1 MRLVAASANRN
12 SHQITTMFDIVH
24 TPTDERVVLAGLMI
38 PGQNPLLFEEDM
50 EEMALLCRT
59 AGAEVVETFVQKR
72 ERPVASTFL
81 GSGKLREIRGRMR
94 EKQCRSLVID
104 AELSPGQIRTIEK
117 VTKGKVIDRSQLI
130 LDIFAQHAKTK
141 EARIQVELA
150 QLRTLYP
157 RLTHAWTHF
166 SQQVGGIGTRGPG
179 EKQLEV
185 DRRLVQRKIADLN
198 QKLRRI
204 ERSRATQR
212 KSREGAFRI
221 TLVGY
226 TNVGKSSLL
235 NALSGSEVHVEDKL
249 FATLDTSTR
258 KTWIEGTGSVVISDT
273 VGFIRKLPHH
283 LVASFRSTL
292 EVVQGADLL
301 LVVLDA
307 SSPWADQRYQTIQE
321 VLKSLEA
328 DKIPHLVVLNKSDT
342 ITDVFAR
349 KRMEIAF
356 PDGLFVSAFNKDDM
370 RKLREAI
377 AEMVADIKRERAMA
391 DIVAQKTKTV
401 LSG

>member
-1 MRLVAASANRN
+1 
-12 SHQITTMFDIVH
+12 MFDIAH
-24 TPTDERVVLAGLMI
+24 TPTDERVVLAGLLTPRHDPI
-38 PGQNPLLFEEDM
+38 LFEEDM

-81 GSGKLREIRGRMR
+81 GSGKLKEIKGRMA
-94 EKQCRSLVID
+94 EKDCRTLVID
-104 AELSPGQIRTIEK
+104 AELSPGQVRTIEG

-130 LDIFAQHAKTK
+130 LDIFAQHARTK

-198 QKLRRI
+198 RKLARI

-212 KSREGAFRI
+212 KSREGVFRI

-235 NALSGSEVHVEDKL
+235 NALSGSEILVEDKL

-258 KTWIEGTGSVVISDT
+258 RTWIEGTGSVIISDT

-283 LVASFRSTL
+283 LVASFRGTL
-292 EVVQGADLL
+292 EVVREADLL

-307 SSPWADQRYQTIQE
+307 SSPWARQRYQTIEE
-321 VLKSLEA
+321 VLRELGAEN
-328 DKIPHLVVLNKSDT
+328 IPHQVVLNKADLV
-342 ITDVFAR
+342 TDRFAR
-349 KRMEIAF
+349 KQTELAF
-356 PDGLFVSAFNKDDM
+356 PEGVWVSAFDKGDM
-370 RKLREAI
+370 RTLREAI
-377 AEMVADIKRERAMA
+377 GSEIAAIKRERAMA
-391 DIVAQKTKTV
+391 DIVTRKTKSV
-401 LSG
+401 LTG